1 MPQAFLKPNCSI
13 ELSYGT
19 VSAGDNPREISVP
32 DKDAFMLKDPRYAHL
47 FADGA
52 PAPPKKV
59 AKKKTSKK
67 KATKKKAD

>member
-1 MPQAFLKPNCSI
+1 
-13 ELSYGT
+13 
-19 VSAGDNPREISVP
+19 
-32 DKDAFMLKDPRYAHL
+32 MLKDPRYAHL